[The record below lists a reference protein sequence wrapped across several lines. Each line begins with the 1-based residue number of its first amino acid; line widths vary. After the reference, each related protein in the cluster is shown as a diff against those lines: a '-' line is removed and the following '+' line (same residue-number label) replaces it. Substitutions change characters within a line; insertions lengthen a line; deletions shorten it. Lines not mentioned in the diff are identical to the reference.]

1 MRHSF
6 FSCTAWVFSAL
17 MVAEASSAQ
26 DIDKKTDSQ
35 TSCYSKV
42 SRDTRVKRDR
52 EMKDSSL
59 ASSGKSSAGEKGQT
73 SGNCEQADQR
83 MEFLILLLQ
92 IMRGPK

>member
-1 MRHSF
+1 MRHSL
-6 FSCTAWVFSAL
+6 FSCTVWVLSAL

-42 SRDTRVKRDR
+42 SRDTRAKRDR
-52 EMKDSSL
+52 DAQESNL
-59 ASSGKSSAGEKGQT
+59 AATGKSSNGESGQA